1 MNKGNI
7 FKAANVKST
16 EHLTAGQWV
25 KKTQM
30 EKSQSLYALV
40 WSPEFCCSFA
50 SLKVYPSQCS
60 AFRMHACSATMIHII
75 TTFGDDSNQK
85 PEVNRQIIWRGL
97 RAGDKIFTAVRA
109 RQRYAVYDVL
119 LSDLWLPHKSL
130 KKNKTKR
137 NVLKMNRYTKYHSTN

>member
-1 MNKGNI
+1 MKKGNI

-40 WSPEFCCSFA
+40 WSPVFCCSFS

-60 AFRMHACSATMIHII
+60 ALRMHTCSATMIHII

-85 PEVNRQIIWRGL
+85 PEVNGQIIRRGL
-97 RAGDKIFTAVRA
+97 RARDKIFTAVRERGRGTHCMMYCCQIYGRPA
-109 RQRYAVYDVL
+109 RV
-119 LSDLWLPHKSL
+119 KS
-130 KKNKTKR
+130 TKIGR
-137 NVLKMNRYTKYHSTN
+137 NVLPMNKYAEYHSRN